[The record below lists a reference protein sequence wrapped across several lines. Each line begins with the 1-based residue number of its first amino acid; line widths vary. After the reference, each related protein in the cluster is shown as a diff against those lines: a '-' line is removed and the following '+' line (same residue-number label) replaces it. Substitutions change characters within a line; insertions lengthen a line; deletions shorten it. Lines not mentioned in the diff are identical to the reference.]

1 MLQQYE
7 KKMFVQHTFECMYK
21 CIVISACVSLL
32 VLKCFIGFFFS
43 VLALDD
49 SVEANISQKK
59 T

>member
-21 CIVISACVSLL
+21 CLVISACVLLL
-32 VLKCFIGFFFS
+32 VLKCFIGFFS